1 MELDEA
7 WDRCSEAVDKLAEAM
22 SQVGEAISKML
33 LCMGEMLSAVCKQWL
48 ESVDSSSLAGLAERW
63 KLEEQRREEDR
74 QKVLELKLVSKRVV
88 KLSKSKRTKVRKK
101 NMARIRKELKLYEKR
116 K

>member
-7 WDRCSEAVDKLAEAM
+7 RDRCSEAVDKLAEAM
-22 SQVGEAISKML
+22 SQVGEAISEML
-33 LCMGEMLSAVCKQWL
+33 LCMGGMLSAICKQWL
-48 ESVDSSSLAGLAERW
+48 ESVDLSSLAELVERW

>member
-7 WDRCSEAVDKLAEAM
+7 RDRCSEAVDKLAEAI
-22 SQVGEAISKML
+22 SQMGVAFREML
-33 LCMGEMLSAVCKQWL
+33 LCMGEMVSAVCKQWL
-48 ESVDSSSLAGLAERW
+48 ESVDLSSLAELAERW

>member
-7 WDRCSEAVDKLAEAM
+7 RDRCSEAVDKLAEAM
-22 SQVGEAISKML
+22 FQMGVALRKML
-33 LCMGEMLSAVCKQWL
+33 LCVGEMVSAVCKQWL
-48 ESVDSSSLAGLAERW
+48 ESVDLSSLAELAERW

-88 KLSKSKRTKVRKK
+88 KLSKDKRTKVRKK

>member
-7 WDRCSEAVDKLAEAM
+7 RDRCSEAVDKLAETM
-22 SQVGEAISKML
+22 FQVGVALREIL
-33 LCMGEMLSAVCKQWL
+33 LYMGEMISAVCKQWL
-48 ESVDSSSLAGLAERW
+48 ERVDLSSLAGLAERW

-88 KLSKSKRTKVRKK
+88 KLSKDKRTKVRKK